1 MCSRIVPLVS
11 SAFRRMVFG
20 AALSMLTASVF
31 AGPLFFSTGD
41 PDGQMATASRPDG
54 GGKIEIESADDFVLT
69 QPTTITGAIFT
80 GLLTGGTTVADIGE
94 VRVEIYR
101 VFPLDSDTTRTPA
114 VPTRANSP
122 SDVELSDR
130 DNASGNLSFTPSVLA
145 PSFTASNS
153 VLNGINLFPNQTTG
167 GEGPITGQEVQ
178 FDIDFLI
185 PFVLPANHYFFIPQ
199 VEITDVNGDFF
210 WLSAARPIAPPGT
223 PFPAG
228 FTDLQSWI
236 RNDNLAPDWLRVG
249 TDIVGGAP
257 APTFNASFSLI
268 SAVPEPA
275 TLLLIAVGLAV
286 LWWGLK
292 RKP

>member
-11 SAFRRMVFG
+11 RAFRRMVFG

-31 AGPLFFSTGD
+31 AGPVFFSTGD

-69 QPTTITGAIFT
+69 QPMAITGAIFT
-80 GLLTGGTTVADIGE
+80 GLLTGGTTVADIGD

-130 DNASGNLSFTPSVLA
+130 DTASGNLSFTTSVLA

-153 VLNGINLFPNQTTG
+153 VLNGINPFPNQTTG
-167 GEGPITGQEVQ
+167 GEGPITGQEVE
-178 FDIDFLI
+178 FDVDLLI
-185 PFVLPANHYFFIPQ
+185 PFVLPADHYFFIPQ

-236 RNDNLAPDWLRVG
+236 RNDNLVPDWLRVG
-249 TDIVGGAP
+249 TDIVGGSP

-268 SAVPEPA
+268 SDVPEPA

-292 RKP
+292 GKP

>member
-1 MCSRIVPLVS
+1 
-11 SAFRRMVFG
+11 VFG
-20 AALSMLTASVF
+20 AALSMLTASAF
-31 AGPLFFSTGD
+31 AGPVLFSTGH
-41 PDGQMATASRPDG
+41 PDGQMAAASRPG
-54 GGKIEIESADDFVLT
+54 GAGKTEIESADDFVLT
-69 QPTTITGAIFT
+69 QPTTTITGATFT
-80 GLLTGGTTVADIGE
+80 GLLTGGTTAADIGE
-94 VRVEIYR
+94 VRVEIYL

-114 VPTRANSP
+114 VPTRVNSP

-130 DNASGNLSFTPSVLA
+130 DTASGNLSFTTSALA
-145 PSFTASNS
+145 ASFAASNS
-153 VLNGINLFPNQTTG
+153 VLNGIHPFPNQTTG
-167 GEGPITGQEVQ
+167 GEGPIAGREVE
-178 FDIDFLI
+178 FDVDFLI

-199 VEITDVNGDFF
+199 VEITDANGDFF
-210 WLSAARPIAPPGT
+210 WLSAAKPIAPPGM

-249 TDIVGGAP
+249 TDIVDGGAP
-257 APTFNASFSLI
+257 PTFNASFSLI
-268 SAVPEPA
+268 GEVPEPA

>member
-1 MCSRIVPLVS
+1 
-11 SAFRRMVFG
+11 MVFG

>member
-1 MCSRIVPLVS
+1 
-11 SAFRRMVFG
+11 
-20 AALSMLTASVF
+20 
-31 AGPLFFSTGD
+31 
-41 PDGQMATASRPDG
+41 
-54 GGKIEIESADDFVLT
+54 
-69 QPTTITGAIFT
+69 
-80 GLLTGGTTVADIGE
+80 LLTGGTTVADIGE

-178 FDIDFLI
+178 FDVDFLI

-223 PFPAG
+223 PFPGG

>member
-11 SAFRRMVFG
+11 RAFRRLVFG
-20 AALSMLTASVF
+20 TALSMLTASVF
-31 AGPLFFSTGD
+31 AGPVFFSTGD

-54 GGKIEIESADDFVLT
+54 GGKIESESADDFVLT

-80 GLLTGGTTVADIGE
+80 GLLTGGTTTADIGE

-114 VPTRANSP
+114 VPTRVNSP
-122 SDVELSDR
+122 SDVEFSDR
-130 DNASGNLSFTPSVLA
+130 DTASGNLSFTTSVLSA
-145 PSFTASNS
+145 SFAASNS

-167 GEGPITGQEVQ
+167 GEGAITGQEVE
-178 FDIDFLI
+178 FDVDFLI
-185 PFVLPANHYFFIPQ
+185 PFMLPADHYFFIPQ
-199 VEITDVNGDFF
+199 VEIADPNGDFF

-268 SAVPEPA
+268 SQVPEPA